1 MKRNREL
8 LERAFP
14 AAYIQQGLNATQAY
28 KQIKRGASYET
39 ARVEGSRILAKPA
52 VQKRIQELLP
62 DDSLEAEVIINALQD
77 KPTREINWT
86 EKHKFLETSLKLKG
100 YMTDRPESGTNI
112 GIIIER

>member
-1 MKRNREL
+1 M
-8 LERAFP
+8 LEQAFP
-14 AAYIQQGLNATQAY
+14 TAYIQQGLNATRAY
-28 KQIKRGASYET
+28 KQIKTGASYET

-62 DDSLEAEVIINALQD
+62 DDSLEAGVIIRALQD
-77 KPTREINWT
+77 KPVREISWT

-100 YMTDRPESGTNI
+100 YTTGGNESSRNI